1 MEKIAYELNDGN
13 LLLLELAKSFHRCGL
28 HTQAIRCY
36 RKFGDMK
43 LALDNCYLLNCWED
57 ALDISKTSGLT
68 TETEKI
74 ITQRINSFLAED
86 NILQAVITHRLCNKS
101 DKASYLLSQ
110 LAHTKGAVPLWT
122 KKMHTFAA
130 REVERCREK
139 VMDLKVLGT
148 IGANEKSVDKAV
160 ALCTTIM
167 NIDSRENDYVK
178 ASAVWHSASAFHYIL
193 LAHRQ
198 IYAGNYERAMKTAI
212 RCSKFDD
219 VLNPLDIYCVLAL
232 ASYYS
237 GYFGV
242 CSKALGLMQSLP
254 FLKQDHVKSI
264 QQLVSYLIDKNLY
277 VNVYISL
284 TLLSTYVYF
293 QKLKTL
299 SIFSMQLPQ
308 DNDELSACYVHCLER
323 STNYHACTF
332 TGCSILNKYTIQC
345 KYCRHYMIIEKTSK
359 VQPNCHLC
367 HAPQIQSKGKIFITS
382 D

>member
-167 NIDSRENDYVK
+167 NIDSGEKDYVK

-264 QQLVSYLIDKNLY
+264 QQL
-277 VNVYISL
+277 
-284 TLLSTYVYF
+284 
-293 QKLKTL
+293 TL

-308 DNDELSACYVHCLER
+308 DNDGLSACYVHCLER

-359 VQPNCHLC
+359 IQPNCHLC